1 MLTMI
6 EKSVGVKMYELAE
19 ELFPICRSITGEGIR
34 YTLNRLKKEVPQIV
48 LHEIPTGTKVFDW
61 VVPKEWEISEAYIE
75 DMKGNRI
82 VDFQKNNLH
91 VVGYSIPIDA
101 IVSGDELQA
110 HLYSLPEHPDWIPYV
125 TSYYKERWGFCV
137 TENSRKKLTDNQYH
151 VVIKSKLFD
160 GSLTYAELLIPG
172 QVSDEIFF
180 STYACHPSMAN
191 NELSGPVVQIELAK
205 WLLAQKER
213 KYSYR
218 LIWIPETI
226 GSITYLSRHL
236 EEMKKKVIA
245 GYVLTC
251 VGDERAVSYVGS
263 RKENT
268 LADVAAKNILHF
280 MAPDYKYYN
289 FLHRGSDER
298 QYNAPGVDLP
308 VCSICCSKYHEYP
321 EYHTSADDMTLIT
334 PKGLERAYDIYKA
347 VIEAIE
353 HNAKYKINC
362 YCEPQLGSRGLY
374 PTESFNR
381 SSVSV
386 QDMMNFIAYADGTMD
401 LFEISELIDV
411 PVSRLHEIAVKL
423 IDAEL
428 LLEVEE

>member
-6 EKSVGVKMYELAE
+6 DKSVGLKMYQLAE

-205 WLLAQKER
+205 LLMSRKN

-226 GSITYLSRHL
+226 GSITYLSKNL
-236 EEMKKKVIA
+236 DYMKEHIIA
-245 GYVLTC
+245 GYNITC
-251 VGDERAVSYVGS
+251 VGDDRAVSYIQS
-263 RKENT
+263 RKGNT
-268 LADVAAKNILHF
+268 IADRAAKNVLKYI
-280 MAPDYKYYN
+280 APDYMEYSYLN
-289 FLHRGSDER
+289 RGSDER
-298 QYNAPGVDLP
+298 QYNAPGIDLP
-308 VCSICCSKYHEYP
+308 VCSICRTKFHEYP
-321 EYHTSADDMTLIT
+321 EYHTSADDLKLIS
-334 PKGLERAYDIYKA
+334 PKGLEKSYYIYKEI
-347 VIEAIE
+347 IEALEVNEI
-353 HNAKYKINC
+353 YRINC
-362 YCEPQLGSRGLY
+362 LCEPQLGPRGLY
-374 PTESFNR
+374 PTECFNR
-381 SSVSV
+381 SSIAVK
-386 QDMMNFIAYADGTMD
+386 DMMDFIAYADGTMD
-401 LFEISELIDV
+401 LIEISDKINV
-411 PVSRLHEIAVKL
+411 PVKKLDEIAQV
-423 IDAEL
+423 L
-428 LLEVEE
+428 LKANLFTKK

>member
-6 EKSVGVKMYELAE
+6 EKSVGVKMYQLAE

-205 WLLAQKER
+205 LLMSRKN

-226 GSITYLSRHL
+226 GSITYLSKNL
-236 EEMKKKVIA
+236 DYMKEHIIA
-245 GYVLTC
+245 GYNITC
-251 VGDERAVSYVGS
+251 VGDDRAVSYIQS
-263 RKENT
+263 RKGNT
-268 LADVAAKNILHF
+268 IADRAAKNVLKYI
-280 MAPDYKYYN
+280 APDYMEYSYLN
-289 FLHRGSDER
+289 RGSDER
-298 QYNAPGVDLP
+298 QYNAPGIDLP
-308 VCSICCSKYHEYP
+308 VCSICRTKFHEYP
-321 EYHTSADDMTLIT
+321 EYHTSADDLKLIS
-334 PKGLERAYDIYKA
+334 PKGLEKSYYIYKEIIQA
-347 VIEAIE
+347 LEVNEI
-353 HNAKYKINC
+353 YRINC
-362 YCEPQLGSRGLY
+362 LCEPQLGPRGLY
-374 PTESFNR
+374 PTECFNR
-381 SSVSV
+381 SSIAVK
-386 QDMMNFIAYADGTMD
+386 DMMDFIAYADGTMD
-401 LFEISELIDV
+401 LIEISDKINV
-411 PVSRLHEIAVKL
+411 PVKKL
-423 IDAEL
+423 DEKII
-428 LLEVEE
+428 VYNI

>member
-6 EKSVGVKMYELAE
+6 EKSVGVKMYQLAE

-205 WLLAQKER
+205 LLMSRKN

-226 GSITYLSRHL
+226 GSITYLSKNL
-236 EEMKKKVIA
+236 DYMKEHIIA
-245 GYVLTC
+245 GYNITC
-251 VGDERAVSYVGS
+251 VGDDRAVSYIQS
-263 RKENT
+263 RKGNT
-268 LADVAAKNILHF
+268 IADRAAKNVLKYI
-280 MAPDYKYYN
+280 APDYMEYSYLN
-289 FLHRGSDER
+289 RGSDER
-298 QYNAPGVDLP
+298 QYNAPGIDLP
-308 VCSICCSKYHEYP
+308 VCSICRTKFHEYP
-321 EYHTSADDMTLIT
+321 EYHTSADDLKLIS
-334 PKGLERAYDIYKA
+334 PKGLEKSYYIYKEIIQA
-347 VIEAIE
+347 LEVNEI
-353 HNAKYKINC
+353 YRINC
-362 YCEPQLGSRGLY
+362 LCEPQLGPRGLY
-374 PTESFNR
+374 PTECFNR
-381 SSVSV
+381 SSIAVK
-386 QDMMNFIAYADGTMD
+386 DMMDFIAYADGTMD
-401 LFEISELIDV
+401 LIEISD
-411 PVSRLHEIAVKL
+411 KL
-423 IDAEL
+423 MFQ
-428 LLEVEE
+428 

>member
-6 EKSVGVKMYELAE
+6 EKSVGVKMYQLAE

-91 VVGYSIPIDA
+91 VVGYSVPIDA

-205 WLLAQKER
+205 LLMSRKN

-226 GSITYLSRHL
+226 GSITYLSKNL
-236 EEMKKKVIA
+236 DYMKEHIIA
-245 GYVLTC
+245 GYNITC
-251 VGDERAVSYVGS
+251 VGDDRAVSYIQS
-263 RKENT
+263 RKGNT
-268 LADVAAKNILHF
+268 IADRAAKNVLKYI
-280 MAPDYKYYN
+280 APDYMEYSYLN
-289 FLHRGSDER
+289 RGSDER
-298 QYNAPGVDLP
+298 QYNAPGIDLP
-308 VCSICCSKYHEYP
+308 VCSICRTKFHEYP
-321 EYHTSADDMTLIT
+321 EYHTSADDLKLIS
-334 PKGLERAYDIYKA
+334 PKGLEKSYYIYKEIIQA
-347 VIEAIE
+347 LEVNEI
-353 HNAKYKINC
+353 YRINC
-362 YCEPQLGSRGLY
+362 LCEPQLGPRGLY
-374 PTESFNR
+374 PTECFNR
-381 SSVSV
+381 SSIAVK
-386 QDMMNFIAYADGTMD
+386 DMMDFIAYADGTMD
-401 LFEISELIDV
+401 LIEISDKINV
-411 PVSRLHEIAVKL
+411 PVKKLDEIAQV
-423 IDAEL
+423 L
-428 LLEVEE
+428 LKANLFTKK

>member
-6 EKSVGVKMYELAE
+6 EKSVGVKMYQLAE

-61 VVPKEWEISEAYIE
+61 LVPKEWEISEAYIE

-101 IVSGDELQA
+101 IISGDELQA

-205 WLLAQKER
+205 LLMSRKN

-226 GSITYLSRHL
+226 GSITYLSKNL
-236 EEMKKKVIA
+236 DYMKEHIIA
-245 GYVLTC
+245 GYNITC
-251 VGDERAVSYVGS
+251 VGDDRAVSYIQS
-263 RKENT
+263 RKGNT
-268 LADVAAKNILHF
+268 IADRAAKNVLKYI
-280 MAPDYKYYN
+280 APDYMEYSYLN
-289 FLHRGSDER
+289 RGSDER
-298 QYNAPGVDLP
+298 QYNAPGIDLP
-308 VCSICCSKYHEYP
+308 VCSICRTKFHEYP
-321 EYHTSADDMTLIT
+321 EYHTSADDLKLIS
-334 PKGLERAYDIYKA
+334 PKGLEKSYYIYKEIIQA
-347 VIEAIE
+347 LEVNEI
-353 HNAKYKINC
+353 YRINC
-362 YCEPQLGSRGLY
+362 LCEPQLGPRGLY
-374 PTESFNR
+374 PTECFNR
-381 SSVSV
+381 SSIAVK
-386 QDMMNFIAYADGTMD
+386 DMMDFIAYADGTMD
-401 LFEISELIDV
+401 LIEISDKINV
-411 PVSRLHEIAVKL
+411 PVKKLDEIAQV
-423 IDAEL
+423 L
-428 LLEVEE
+428 LKANLFTKK